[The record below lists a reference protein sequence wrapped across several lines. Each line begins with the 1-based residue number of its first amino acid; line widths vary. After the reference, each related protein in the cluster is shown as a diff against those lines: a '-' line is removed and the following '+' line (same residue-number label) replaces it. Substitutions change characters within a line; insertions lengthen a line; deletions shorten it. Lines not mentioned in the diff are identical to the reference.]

1 MSELTIAFIALAA
14 SIALLSGA
22 ITPWHP
28 PEGEDAP

>member
-1 MSELTIAFIALAA
+1 MENNLETLI
-14 SIALLSGA
+14 SGA